1 MGVWVNSQPPRASPY
16 QPPPPAFDPAPAGLR
31 AWAARAQATCHV
43 WGLASTTS
51 SAHRTVQKQ
60 FWFFVD
66 SVAQCSF
73 DEFAAAPTEGLCA
86 FAQWCSDRPR
96 CKAFGPLRA
105 ASVEQY
111 VGTLISAMRIRHTPL
126 KVDRSRLNFFFG
138 ALLRQETHTIGPPPL
153 KKAPLT
159 ADMLDALCASPHYAA
174 VSSAVSAGRPPPR
187 LAPRAFNTVIAAAA
201 ACYSLATGARASSV
215 TAASQLEFN
224 PLIHAARGDVVFS
237 NDGFRYEHKPCK
249 NDQHAKIWKGPSPLF
264 PAIPSSLCC
273 PLRATQV
280 RDALLP
286 NAELQTPVRRVRTR
300 RGATPPHRQATEV
313 TGARQASPPVPGVLH
328 FRLSPSRPR
337 HRRIQRWHVSR
348 GNQAA
353 RQVALRHM
361 AHLRAC
367 HRRRSLTIRV
377 GSLHVAPA
385 HGLPS
390 GQ

>member
-1 MGVWVNSQPPRASPY
+1 MQ
-16 QPPPPAFDPAPAGLR
+16 APVRCSHAPGSIPGQLSLGSKPEYEKIGN
-31 AWAARAQATCHV
+31 APD
-43 WGLASTTS
+43 ASTFH
-51 SAHRTVQKQ
+51 ARR
-60 FWFFVD
+60 
-66 SVAQCSF
+66 CSH
-73 DEFAAAPTEGLCA
+73 APGI
-86 FAQWCSDRPR
+86 RP
-96 CKAFGPLRA
+96 GQP
-105 ASVEQY
+105 
-111 VGTLISAMRIRHTPL
+111 
-126 KVDRSRLNFFFG
+126 
-138 ALLRQETHTIGPPPL
+138 
-153 KKAPLT
+153 
-159 ADMLDALCASPHYAA
+159 
-174 VSSAVSAGRPPPR
+174 
-187 LAPRAFNTVIAAAA
+187 
-201 ACYSLATGARASSV
+201 SLGSKHES
-215 TAASQLEFN
+215 
-224 PLIHAARGDVVFS
+224 LIHAARGDIKFS
-237 NDGFRYEHKPCK
+237 NDGFRYEHNPCK